1 MIRRPLSRGIGVTLA
16 VGAALALAIP
26 SSPLPA
32 AAEVAPDAPALN
44 WVVNTA
50 PGGPSEETLR
60 AAIADAGGTLLISY
74 PEIGVTVVRAP
85 EGEFAA
91 QLRAQPWVQSV
102 GPTRTSTTPDRLP
115 EPAVS
120 AAGVTEEPE
129 AMPAE
134 GTAWDTVAVGA
145 TTPGGAGVVVGVAD
159 NGIDA
164 GHPDLADRI
173 DPALSVG
180 CGINGVPD
188 TRPVAW
194 QPAAG
199 LVGAHGTHVAGSIAG
214 AANGSGIRGIAPDA
228 RVAAIKVDNQ
238 TGHIYPEA
246 SICATMWAVRHDIP
260 VVNHSYYVDPWYVWC
275 AGEETQ
281 SAALEALRRTYA
293 YAHEQGV
300 VNVAAVGN
308 ESQDLATMTTDV
320 LSPDDGAPEPR
331 PVDSSCSRAP
341 AGLPDVIS
349 VAAADQD
356 ETSGAVVMAGF
367 SNYGAGTVTVT
378 APGVVWSAVTRQDDG
393 SIYAPFSG
401 TSMASPHVAGLA
413 ARMLAADPTLTPD
426 EVTRRI
432 RATADGVADEG
443 PDRVGA
449 GLMDADIGASV
460 PAVGVY
466 SRVALTGQPFRMTGS
481 GHPPRSTVELRVGSA
496 TIPVQ
501 TDAQGRFATVFPV
514 PADAPAGPST
524 LIAGEA
530 RAPIVIRTSPATP
543 TILTPKAGATVT
555 ATTTTISGTGVP
567 GSRVRVDVRDGE
579 LTPFLRFVN
588 VRDDGTWT
596 VNAPLTQGTYE
607 VVARTIVGSDTSATT
622 APVRFSVHTKSAIG
636 YSVELSPQP
645 GATHDTLIL
654 LDLANAGAAGGR
666 AVVDIDLTAFGDV
679 EVPVPS
685 VGEVERTARGLR
697 WTLTLESAEKA
708 QLQIPAASGDEPAFP
723 VITVR

>member
-1 MIRRPLSRGIGVTLA
+1 MIRRPLSRGIGVALA

-50 PGGPSEETLR
+50 PGAPSEETLR
-60 AAIADAGGTLLISY
+60 AAVADAGGTFLISY

-102 GPTRTSTTPDRLP
+102 GPTRTSTAPDRLP
-115 EPAVS
+115 EPGES

-214 AANGSGIRGIAPDA
+214 AADGSGIRGIAPDA

-275 AGEETQ
+275 AEEETQ

-293 YAHEQGV
+293 YAHAQGV

-320 LSPDDGAPEPR
+320 LSPDDGSPEPR
-331 PVDSSCSRAP
+331 PVDSSCLKAP

-356 ETSGAVVMAGF
+356 ETSGAVVRAGF
-367 SNYGAGTVTVT
+367 SNYGAGKVTVT

-393 SIYAPFSG
+393 SIYALFPG

-413 ARMLAADPTLTPD
+413 ARLRAADPALTPD

-432 RATADGVADEG
+432 TATADGVADEG

-449 GLMDADIGASV
+449 GLMDADVGASV

-466 SRVALTGQPFRMTGS
+466 SRIALAGQSFRVTGS
-481 GHPPRSTVELRVGSA
+481 GHPPRSTVELRVGTA
-496 TIPVQ
+496 TMPVQ
-501 TDAQGRFATVFPV
+501 TDAQGRFATVFPL

-530 RAPIVIRTSPATP
+530 RAPLVIRASPPTP
-543 TILTPKAGATVT
+543 TILTPRPGSTVA

-567 GSRVRVDVRDGE
+567 GSRVRVHVRDGE
-579 LTPFLRFVN
+579 LTPFLRFVT

-596 VNAPLTQGTYE
+596 VEAPLTQGTYD
-607 VVARTIVGSDTSATT
+607 VVARTIVGGDTSATT
-622 APVRFSVHTKSAIG
+622 APVPFTVHTKSAIG

-645 GATHDTLIL
+645 GAAHDTLIL

-666 AVVDIDLTAFGDV
+666 AVVDVDLTAFADA
-679 EVPVPS
+679 EIPVPT

-697 WTLTLESAEKA
+697 WTLTLGSAQKA
-708 QLQIPAASGDEPAFP
+708 QLQIPATSGDEPAFP
-723 VITVR
+723 VIAVR

>member
-1 MIRRPLSRGIGVTLA
+1 VIRPLSRGIGVALA
-16 VGAALALAIP
+16 VGVALALAIP

-32 AAEVAPDAPALN
+32 AAEVAPDTPALN

-60 AAIADAGGTLLISY
+60 AAIADAGGTFLISY

-85 EGEFAA
+85 EGGFAA
-91 QLRAQPWVQSV
+91 QLRDLPWVQSV

-115 EPAVS
+115 DPAES

-188 TRPVAW
+188 TRPAAW
-194 QPAAG
+194 APEAG
-199 LVGAHGTHVAGSIAG
+199 LSGAHGTHVAGSIAG
-214 AANGSGIRGIAPDA
+214 AADGAGIRGIASDA

-275 AGEETQ
+275 AGDETQ

-300 VNVAAVGN
+300 VSVAAVGN
-308 ESQDLATMTTDV
+308 EAQDLATMTTDV
-320 LSPDDGAPEPR
+320 VSPNDGAPEPR
-331 PVDSSCSRAP
+331 PVDSSCLKAP

-356 ETSGAVVMAGF
+356 ETSGAVVMARF

-393 SIYAPFSG
+393 SIYALFPG

-413 ARMLAADPTLTPD
+413 ARLLAADPTLTPD

-432 RATADGVADEG
+432 TATADGVADEG
-443 PDRVGA
+443 PDRMGA

-466 SRVALTGQPFRMTGS
+466 SRVALTGQPFRVTGS
-481 GHPPRSTVELRVGSA
+481 GYPPRSRVELRVGTA
-496 TIPVQ
+496 TMPVQ
-501 TDAQGRFATVFPV
+501 TDGQGRFATVFPI
-514 PADAPAGPST
+514 PADAPAGVST
-524 LIAGEA
+524 LTAGAA
-530 RAPIVIRTSPATP
+530 RAPIVIRTSPAAP
-543 TILTPKAGATVT
+543 TILTPKAGTTVA

-567 GSRVRVDVRDGE
+567 GSRVRVHVRDGE
-579 LTPFLRFVN
+579 LTPFLRFVT

-596 VNAPLTQGTYE
+596 VDAPLTQGTYE
-607 VVARTIVGSDTSATT
+607 VVARTVMGTDTSATT
-622 APVRFSVHTKSAIG
+622 APIRFSVHTKSAIG

-645 GATHDTLIL
+645 GAAQDTLIV
-654 LDLANAGAAGGR
+654 LDLANAGAVGGR
-666 AVVDIDLTAFGDV
+666 AVVDIDLTAFADV
-679 EVPVPS
+679 EVPVPP

-697 WTLTLESAEKA
+697 WTLTLDSAQKA
-708 QLQIPAASGDEPAFP
+708 QLQIPATSGDDPAFP
-723 VITVR
+723 VIAVR